1 MRLQFIPKNPYTR
14 SALNFTFC
22 HQVQLKIQRRQLR
35 ATHPDNYYCD
45 AQFKYFKSKA
55 LEKKDHVVGFYSDDK
70 SKIHVKEPNTP
81 VSTGGRGRES
91 ITPKSVTFEALDHD
105 MHRSSLTPNVALWC
119 DIPASTDK
127 FFVKGNVY
135 YTASDS
141 VFQSSSPFRHG
152 RMLCKI
158 VKELEHVPP
167 TLMKYTNGGADR
179 GDTLESVKVASI
191 FC

>member
-1 MRLQFIPKNPYTR
+1 M
-14 SALNFTFC
+14 
-22 HQVQLKIQRRQLR
+22 
-35 ATHPDNYYCD
+35 
-45 AQFKYFKSKA
+45 
-55 LEKKDHVVGFYSDDK
+55 GFYSDDK
-70 SKIHVKEPNTP
+70 SKIHVKEPNAP

-105 MHRSSLTPNVALWC
+105 MHRSSLTPNVALRC
-119 DIPASTDK
+119 DIPASPDK

-191 FC
+191 CLLTKLDLDFMIAARCAPGHSYLNPAERIMSILNLGLQNVAAKRAFCDNESIKKG